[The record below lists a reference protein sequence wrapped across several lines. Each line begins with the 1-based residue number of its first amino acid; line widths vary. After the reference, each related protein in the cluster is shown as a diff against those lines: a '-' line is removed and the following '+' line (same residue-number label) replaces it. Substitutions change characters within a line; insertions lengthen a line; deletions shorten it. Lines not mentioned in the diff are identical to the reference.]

1 MPTSDIDIAAIDARC
16 AAATPGPWFWT
27 GYKRTRALRLQA
39 RDGLGSIVM
48 DFDRWGM
55 ADAQPRFRVDGLMV
69 DAAELPMWREGGGDG
84 RLESVAHPDM
94 VFLAHAR
101 TDLPALV
108 ARVREL
114 EAERDALAS
123 SLRLLVAEE
132 GQTNHLHDRPGQ
144 WDDDG
149 RPCHRCH
156 AFDDARRLL
165 GIDGAMPSYG
175 GNHAD
180 E

>member
-1 MPTSDIDIAAIDARC
+1 METKMETRMDLDAIEARC
-16 AAATPGPWFWT
+16 RAATPYPLDV
-27 GYKRTRALRLQA
+27 TRYAGGGALVDLA
-39 RDGLGSIVM
+39 
-48 DFDRWGM
+48 WGGASVATFVRA
-55 ADAQPRFRVDGLMV
+55 ADADLFV
-69 DAAELPMWREGGGDG
+69 E
-84 RLESVAHPDM
+84 
-94 VFLAHAR
+94 AR
-101 TDLPALV
+101 TDLPTLV